1 MKRKA
6 KGLFG
11 LLAAG
16 LMLMSMSASAADE
29 RLGTVVDGSLLTEN
43 NEISYTIAPKARGS
57 FLAGGYGSLTIKGS
71 RYLLMSGDTTCYNSV
86 DELNVSL
93 ILQRLSGT
101 KWVYVS
107 ELPTKT
113 AYNDYYVS
121 TSGYKTVAG
130 GYYYRIYGG
139 HVAFENGV
147 SEALTSY
154 SDGIWVD

>member
-6 KGLFG
+6 KGMFG

-29 RLGTVVDGSLLTEN
+29 RLGTVVDGSLLTED
-43 NEISYTIAPKARGS
+43 NEITYTVTPRTRGS
-57 FLAGGYGSLTIKGS
+57 FLASGSGSLTIAGS
-71 RYLLMSGDTTCYNSV
+71 RYLLMSGNTTCYSYV
-86 DELNVSL
+86 DEVNVSL
-93 ILQRLSGT
+93 ILQRLSGN
-101 KWVYVS
+101 KWVYVT

-113 AYNDYYVS
+113 AYNACYVTS
-121 TSGYKTVAG
+121 SGYKTVAG

-154 SDGIWVD
+154 SNGIWVD